1 MMVNSGAEAYSYMY
15 QGYHMRAI
23 RVRYVI
29 CLHRYIIIMI
39 ITERERER
47 ERESY
52 ISSINTVVSFVVMR
66 VICEYHDFTMITYIP
81 NITQG
86 YRRDVSIWG

>member
-47 ERESY
+47 ERE
-52 ISSINTVVSFVVMR
+52 R
-66 VICEYHDFTMITYIP
+66 ELH
-81 NITQG
+81 
-86 YRRDVSIWG
+86 